1 MFGLWYPGQPSRS
14 TPGPSDAAPWL
25 IDVGDG
31 MSIHLMSIHLM
42 SIHLM
47 CIHLVKPST
56 RMSCRH
62 GRRGWGDF
70 IVAALEGLAY
80 ALPG

>member
-1 MFGLWYPGQPSRS
+1 MLGLWYPGQPSRS

-31 MSIHLMSIHLM
+31 MIIHLMS
-42 SIHLM
+42 
-47 CIHLVKPST
+47 IHLVKPST

-80 ALPG
+80 VLPG